1 MACSPKLTMEI
12 LMSIR
17 TLNQKQK
24 QNQAKP
30 QVIFTL
36 FIVCGL
42 GFPMLVCGQTFSPYT
57 PEQLREF
64 NQQPISPTETPMGP
78 VYSSPVPAQQAPKR
92 SLDSRYIK
100 NPDGEEQAEA
110 QEAGSAAPFEPI
122 PATITF

>member
-1 MACSPKLTMEI
+1 MRIQIP
-12 LMSIR
+12 
-17 TLNQKQK
+17 KQK
-24 QNQAKP
+24 QRQA
-30 QVIFTL
+30 QTQRQAIVAL
-36 FIVCGL
+36 WIVCGS
-42 GFPMLVCGQTFSPYT
+42 GFPMLVNGQTYSPYT
-57 PEQLREF
+57 PAQLQEF

-78 VYSSPVPAQQAPKR
+78 VYLSPAPAQQAPKR